1 MNQNL
6 FLGVAQCCMV
16 FMLGFACQVTAV
28 ETKFPSRPIR
38 FIVPFVPG
46 AGTDITARTVAL
58 KMADLLAQ
66 QIVVDN
72 RPGAAGNIGL
82 DLAAKSPPDGY
93 TVTLVSATH
102 TVNYTLQKN
111 LPYDLIKDFAP
122 ISQVTSQPYC
132 LTVNAALPARSL
144 KEMIELIKNKPN
156 YYTYGS
162 SGSGGLSHLA
172 GTLMSSMAKVNWI
185 HVPYKGGAAAIND
198 MLGGQIHSL
207 FATIIGTQQHVKAGR
222 LRWLAVSM
230 KKRSPVLPDMPTMS
244 EAGLPGYDINGWYG
258 ILAPAATPKT
268 ILDQLNHA
276 VLEALKYPEVGPR
289 FATDGSEPAGT
300 TRTQFTQH
308 ILAEVAKHAKLIKE
322 ANIKLD

>member
-1 MNQNL
+1 
-6 FLGVAQCCMV
+6 
-16 FMLGFACQVTAV
+16 MLGFACQVKAV
-28 ETKFPSRPIR
+28 ETKFPTRPIR

-132 LTVNAALPARSL
+132 LTVNAAVPARSL

-258 ILAPAATPKT
+258 ILAPAATPKP

-289 FATDGSEPAGT
+289 FATDGSEPAGA
-300 TRTQFTQH
+300 TRAQFTQH